1 MIRALVSFGILMA
14 GQAQALTPL
23 PECSATGAER
33 AAGIGEYS
41 TRWHGNGF
49 VLYPSWVAE
58 TGEYRLILDDCKGQ
72 RRLVMTSVK
81 LDDPTA
87 NADAERKMDD
97 AVMAALESKQRYGM
111 GQIQA
116 IARQAGAKTKPGKAT
131 YVSCACDRYGDED

>member
-1 MIRALVSFGILMA
+1 MIRTLAMVGLLTA

-23 PECSATGAER
+23 PECSATGDER

-49 VLYPSWVAE
+49 VLYPSWFE
-58 TGEYRLILDDCKGQ
+58 GTGDYRLILDDCNNQ

-81 LDDPTA
+81 LDDPNA
-87 NADAERKMDD
+87 NADAERKMDE
-97 AVMAALESKQRYGM
+97 AVTAAMESKQRYTM

-116 IARQAGAKTKPGKAT
+116 IAREAGAKTKLGKAT
-131 YVSCACDRYGDED
+131 YISCACDRYGDKD

>member
-1 MIRALVSFGILMA
+1 MIRALVMVGLLMT

-49 VLYPSWVAE
+49 VLYPNWVAD
-58 TGEYRLILDDCKGQ
+58 TGDYQLILDDCNGH

-81 LDDPTA
+81 LDDPNA

-97 AVMAALESKQRYGM
+97 AVQVAMESKQRYSM

-116 IARQAGAKTKPGKAT
+116 IAREAGAKTKMGRAT
-131 YVSCACDRYGDED
+131 YVSCGCGLWGDKD

>member
-1 MIRALVSFGILMA
+1 MIRALAMVGLLMT

-49 VLYPSWVAE
+49 VLYPNWVADS
-58 TGEYRLILDDCKGQ
+58 GDYQLILDDCKGQ

-81 LDDPTA
+81 LDDPNA

-97 AVMAALESKQRYGM
+97 AVQAALDSKQRYSM

-116 IARQAGAKTKPGKAT
+116 IAREAGAKAKLGKAT
-131 YVSCACDRYGDED
+131 WQSCACDRYGDKD

>member
-23 PECSATGAER
+23 PECSATEAER

-41 TRWHGNGF
+41 IRWHGNGF
-49 VLYPSWVAE
+49 VLYPNWVAD
-58 TGEYRLILDDCKGQ
+58 TGDYQLILDDCNGL

-81 LDDPTA
+81 LDDPNA

-97 AVMAALESKQRYGM
+97 AVQAALDSKQRYKL
-111 GQIQA
+111 GQILA
-116 IARQAGAKTKPGKAT
+116 IAREAGAKTKLGRAT
-131 YVSCACDRYGDED
+131 YVSCACDRYGNED

>member
-1 MIRALVSFGILMA
+1 MIRALAMSGILMT

-23 PECSATGAER
+23 PECISTGAER

-49 VLYPSWVAE
+49 ALYPHWVSE

-72 RRLVMTSVK
+72 RRLVMTSVR
-81 LDDPTA
+81 LDDPNA
-87 NADAERKMDD
+87 NADAERKMDE
-97 AVMAALESKQRYGM
+97 AVQAALDSKQRYSM

-116 IARQAGAKTKPGKAT
+116 IARQAGAKTRLGKAT
-131 YVSCACDRYGDED
+131 YQSCACDRYGDED

>member
-1 MIRALVSFGILMA
+1 MIRALVFLGILMT

-23 PECSATGAER
+23 PECSPAGAER

-49 VLYPSWVAE
+49 ALYPSWVSE

-81 LDDPTA
+81 LDDPNA

-97 AVMAALESKQRYGM
+97 AVQAALESKQRYTM

-116 IARQAGAKTKPGKAT
+116 IAREAGAKTKLGRAT
-131 YVSCACDRYGDED
+131 YQSCACDRYGDEG

>member
-1 MIRALVSFGILMA
+1 MIRALAMGGLLMT

-49 VLYPSWVAE
+49 VLYPSWVSE

-81 LDDPTA
+81 LDDPNA
-87 NADAERKMDD
+87 NADAERRMDD
-97 AVMAALESKQRYGM
+97 AVQTALASKQRYTM

-116 IARQAGAKTKPGKAT
+116 IAREARAKTQLAKAA
-131 YVSCACDRYGDED
+131 YQSCACDRWGDED

>member
-1 MIRALVSFGILMA
+1 MIRTLAMVGLLIT

-49 VLYPSWVAE
+49 VLYPSWVSE
-58 TGEYRLILDDCKGQ
+58 TGEYRLILDDCRGQ
-72 RRLVMTSVK
+72 RRLMMTSVK
-81 LDDPTA
+81 LDDPNA

-97 AVMAALESKQRYGM
+97 AVTAALESKQRYGI

-116 IARQAGAKTKPGKAT
+116 IARQAGAKTKLGKAT
-131 YVSCACDRYGDED
+131 YVSCACDRYGDKD